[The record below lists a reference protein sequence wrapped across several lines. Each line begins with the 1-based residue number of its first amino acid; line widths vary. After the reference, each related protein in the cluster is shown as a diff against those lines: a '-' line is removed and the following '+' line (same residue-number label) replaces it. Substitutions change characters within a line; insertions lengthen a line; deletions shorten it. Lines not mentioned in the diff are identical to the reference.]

1 MNFFEKRK
9 WAKLLR
15 GCRYDFVAEKLG
27 TAFDGTM
34 IPKELSALLD
44 IYIEKPCLD
53 TAVQLIKY
61 DLGNQK
67 ENLDNA
73 RFLKLFVSASDLGR
87 EEAYAYIMNKILK
100 TKRMNP

>member
-27 TAFDGTM
+27 TAFDGSL
-34 IPKELSALLD
+34 IPKELSTLLD
-44 IYIEKPCLD
+44 IYIEKPCLE

-61 DLGNQK
+61 NLDNQK
-67 ENLDNA
+67 EDLNNA
-73 RFLKLFVSASDLGR
+73 SFLKLFVSASDLER
-87 EEAYAYIMNKILK
+87 EEAYAYLMNKILK
-100 TKRMNP
+100 GR

>member
-27 TAFDGTM
+27 SAFEGTI
-34 IPKELSALLD
+34 IPKELGTLLD
-44 IYIEKPCLD
+44 IYMEKPCLEN
-53 TAVQLIKY
+53 AVPLIKY
-61 DLGNQK
+61 DLDSQH

-73 RFLKLFVSASDLGR
+73 RFLNLFVLASDLGR
-87 EEAYAYIMNKILK
+87 EEAYKYLMNRILK
-100 TKRMNP
+100 DH